1 MSHIGQ
7 AVAAVRPA
15 KLINLL
21 LACTADGAP
30 TAGKVWRCECSDRL
44 LLDLTHDARLDREQ
58 HRSGECFTRETTM
71 IISCFL
77 IVGALHISVCVFNVS

>member
-15 KLINLL
+15 KLINML
-21 LACTADGAP
+21 LAAADGAP
-30 TAGKVWRCECSDRL
+30 AVKVWRCECSDRL

-58 HRSGECFTRETTM
+58 HRFGECFTREATFITTY
-71 IISCFL
+71 FL
-77 IVGALHISVCVFNVS
+77 MVWAPHFSVCVFIDS